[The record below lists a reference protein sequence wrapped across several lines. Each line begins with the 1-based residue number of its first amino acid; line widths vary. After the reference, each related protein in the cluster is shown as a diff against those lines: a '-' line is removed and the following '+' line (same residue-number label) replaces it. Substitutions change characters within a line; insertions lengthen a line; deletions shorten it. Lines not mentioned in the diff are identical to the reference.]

1 MKFQSI
7 LSASSKLWNFEYV
20 RVKAVTVA
28 CTITQR
34 EKKKNKTMKFLFV
47 SAYCWEIQGK
57 ICLSASLVTKA
68 NYAQRI

>member
-7 LSASSKLWNFEYV
+7 LSASGKLWNFEYV

-34 EKKKNKTMKFLFV
+34 EKKK
-47 SAYCWEIQGK
+47 K
-57 ICLSASLVTKA
+57 IK
-68 NYAQRI
+68 Q

>member
-7 LSASSKLWNFEYV
+7 LSALSKLWNFEYV

-34 EKKKNKTMKFLFV
+34 EKKKKIKQWSSNLLVLIVGKFREKYVWARL
-47 SAYCWEIQGK
+47 
-57 ICLSASLVTKA
+57 
-68 NYAQRI
+68 